1 MGTNIFGDPST
12 FDIHGQNQM
21 TPYAE
26 PALLPKRKTTFDA
39 AVAELT
45 VEHPPVEVGALQVVG
60 CATYRFDGT
69 QWVLA
74 Q

>member
-12 FDIHGQNQM
+12 FDIRQNQM
-21 TPYAE
+21 IPYTE
-26 PALLPKRKTTFDA
+26 PALLPTRKTTFDA

-45 VEHPPVEVGALQVVG
+45 VEHPPIEVGALQVVG

-69 QWVLA
+69 QWVPA
-74 Q
+74 R